1 MPFKF
6 GERLGIFIMVE
17 SATSVS
23 PLFFKE
29 IAEADRSPNAGY
41 LQSPAFQRWRARRA
55 AERQML
61 REWRSAWQMT
71 ALASTLEQGDDAS
84 DSSFFIC
91 LMLAELVQA
100 TGEKSSVL
108 AAVTEGTL
116 CTIQGVLKQ
125 FGDLSIAFMSLCIAF
140 QTFFVLVFRL
150 HAPPSASKYIIG
162 AVFAFIISMQGI
174 SAGVLTHSSRGPY
187 YGDTGFWCWIGDN
200 YSREKIVLE
209 YMWMWIA
216 AFATLILYAIIA
228 IVMRGILIVGDETG
242 DGGRWS
248 VRWKWSVKRRPRRV
262 LEDDEDEQEEE
273 RQAKAIANLMLFL
286 TRWLAF
292 KGHYVP
298 PAATMLSSAVFSL
311 SGLLNTLLY
320 VITRPELVRGRRLDP
335 SLPQEA
341 KGGTPVERNELHSPL
356 SRRNLGHLPERGDE
370 EMDMT
375 VHPLP
380 LPDNDQTPWVGQ
392 IKPYLHTSPERL
404 PLGRLPS
411 SSNDGDS
418 IDYGIQTPSTPHK
431 HGRLISIDTGH
442 LDFDRDSRIKDGQQ
456 QPQYLQALRPQRQGS
471 GSDTSYNPLYPASGR
486 GY

>member
-1 MPFKF
+1 
-6 GERLGIFIMVE
+6 
-17 SATSVS
+17 
-23 PLFFKE
+23 
-29 IAEADRSPNAGY
+29 
-41 LQSPAFQRWRARRA
+41 
-55 AERQML
+55 
-61 REWRSAWQMT
+61 
-71 ALASTLEQGDDAS
+71 
-84 DSSFFIC
+84 
-91 LMLAELVQA
+91 
-100 TGEKSSVL
+100 
-108 AAVTEGTL
+108 
-116 CTIQGVLKQ
+116 
-125 FGDLSIAFMSLCIAF
+125 
-140 QTFFVLVFRL
+140 
-150 HAPPSASKYIIG
+150 
-162 AVFAFIISMQGI
+162 
-174 SAGVLTHSSRGPY
+174 
-187 YGDTGFWCWIGDN
+187 
-200 YSREKIVLE
+200 
-209 YMWMWIA
+209 
-216 AFATLILYAIIA
+216 
-228 IVMRGILIVGDETG
+228 
-242 DGGRWS
+242 
-248 VRWKWSVKRRPRRV
+248 
-262 LEDDEDEQEEE
+262 
-273 RQAKAIANLMLFL
+273 
-286 TRWLAF
+286 
-292 KGHYVP
+292 
-298 PAATMLSSAVFSL
+298 MLSSAVFSL